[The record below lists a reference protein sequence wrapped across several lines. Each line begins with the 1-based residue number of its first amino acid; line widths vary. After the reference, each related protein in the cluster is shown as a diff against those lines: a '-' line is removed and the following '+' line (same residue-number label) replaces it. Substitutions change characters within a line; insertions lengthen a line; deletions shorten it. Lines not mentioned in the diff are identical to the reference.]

1 MNDLT
6 TFAYGAKP
14 VRVIDRDGQ
23 PWWVLKDVCDVLEI
37 NNSRMVA
44 DRLDDDEKGVSQT
57 YTPGGSQEATIISES
72 GLYSVI
78 LRSDKPEARKFRKWV
93 TSEVLPSIRKTG
105 GYIRDDAVDR
115 LTDRVCETL
124 SRRLPGSDAL
134 IAAAMP
140 DPLAGLSDAERE
152 EIEVWKRLLID
163 WREFRMYMRNKED
176 ADNAFVAKYNDE
188 HPGAVISRRVLYR
201 QWRYWREG
209 KEHLLPDRRG
219 LHGNQL
225 KGKEWNDKFSGRENN
240 RKKET
245 TA

>member
-1 MNDLT
+1 MIPEGDIYRLIIK
-6 TFAYGAKP
+6 AA
-14 VRVIDRDGQ
+14 DQ
-23 PWWVLKDVCDVLEI
+23 
-37 NNSRMVA
+37 SRSPAVK
-44 DRLDDDEKGVSQT
+44 EKA
-57 YTPGGSQEATIISES
+57 ERFE
-72 GLYSVI
+72 
-78 LRSDKPEARKFRKWV
+78 KWLFD
-93 TSEVLPSIRKTG
+93 EVLPSIRKTG
-105 GYIRDDAVDR
+105 GYIRDEAVDR

-140 DPLAGLSDAERE
+140 DPLAGLSDAERA

-176 ADNAFVAKYNDE
+176 ADRAFIAKYNDE
-188 HPGAVISRRVLYR
+188 HPGKSISRRILYR

-209 KEHLLPDRRG
+209 QEHLLPDRRG

-225 KGKEWNDKFSGRENN
+225 KGKEWHDKFSGRENN
-240 RKKET
+240 RKKEP